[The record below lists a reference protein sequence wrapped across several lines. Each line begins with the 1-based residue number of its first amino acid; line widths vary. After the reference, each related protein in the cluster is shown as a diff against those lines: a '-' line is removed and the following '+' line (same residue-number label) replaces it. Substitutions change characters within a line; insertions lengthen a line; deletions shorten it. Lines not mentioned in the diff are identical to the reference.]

1 MQEWEE
7 EEVEEEGREG
17 DSLNIRP
24 TGSHFG
30 SLLILAEPS
39 KISISSSFN
48 SSISNS
54 LFAQLFKSTSARLTG
69 SLLILFEPLG

>member
-17 DSLNIRP
+17 DSLNIRL

-30 SLLILAEPS
+30 SLLILAEP
-39 KISISSSFN
+39 K
-48 SSISNS
+48 
-54 LFAQLFKSTSARLTG
+54 KSA
-69 SLLILFEPLG
+69 